1 MDDLKGGTL
10 VENPW
15 FFPSSSPNLLFTWS
29 PEKPYTLFAAK
40 KQRRFE
46 IWKTILFLKQCIYIC
61 VNTSQFE
68 THEELQKQ
76 PPQDVVCYRGSCSGY
91 ISTSFVCTI
100 YGRGVHCRCHYLVKS
115 FPNQSLNCI
124 KLLRVKGFLQFA
136 QGDMQNT
143 PLTPTLKV
151 PLENYRSWR
160 IALHAFGVTYS
171 HSQFFIATI
180 DSSGRKCICRI
191 FTTAGNV
198 RHTCLD
204 KQGCP
209 GFTR

>member
-76 PPQDVVCYRGSCSGY
+76 PPHDVVCYRGSCSGY
-91 ISTSFVCTI
+91 ASTSFVCTI
-100 YGRGVHCRCHYLVKS
+100 YGKEFHCKCHHLVKS
-115 FPNQSLNCI
+115 FSNLSLNYI
-124 KLLRVKGFLQFA
+124 KLPRVKGVFA
-136 QGDMQNT
+136 VYSGLLADHS
-143 PLTPTLKV
+143 LDSYFDV
-151 PLENYRSWR
+151 PLENHWP
-160 IALHAFGVTYS
+160 
-171 HSQFFIATI
+171 
-180 DSSGRKCICRI
+180 CI
-191 FTTAGNV
+191 
-198 RHTCLD
+198 TCLS
-204 KQGCP
+204 GW
-209 GFTR
+209 